1 MMFKK
6 INTASAIIF
15 GITFVAVLYI
25 FPRTSN
31 HLAADGYSST
41 CAVVEASSM
50 YYQKYCSGYPNS
62 VNNYYSNP
70 SPTSYN
76 TPSYNYNL
84 TGRYNSF
91 DEYAA
96 LGACDVV
103 EHSSVYFQKYCLGR
117 YNYSSAPTTSTY
129 NGYQPVYYPTNA
141 QQPYPSSYTDSN
153 GYICTPPN
161 YNRY

>member
-1 MMFKK
+1 MTFKK
-6 INTASAIIF
+6 INTTFAIIF

-41 CAVVEASSM
+41 CAVVETTSV
-50 YYQKYCSGYPNS
+50 YYQKYCSGYSNS
-62 VNNYYSNP
+62 VNNSSP
-70 SPTSYN
+70 SYTN
-76 TPSYNYNL
+76 TPSYNYNQ

-103 EHSSVYFQKYCLGR
+103 EHTSDYFQKHCLARYGQNNSPSSQT
-117 YNYSSAPTTSTY
+117 YNYPY
-129 NGYQPVYYPTNA
+129 NYYPTY
-141 QQPYPSSYTDSN
+141 QQPRSYIDSN
-153 GYICTPPN
+153 GYVCTPPSN
-161 YNRY
+161 SY